1 MNGRTILIHGHE
13 VPVEKIAEA
22 EQEVLTWSDEEEA
35 DGDEPC
41 ICYYPRS
48 IMEHWRVVEGG
59 DAGSLAEASVCIGLA
74 DALEAWRRVE
84 SWQFV
89 NQMQKERQ

>member
-22 EQEVLTWSDEEEA
+22 EQMVLAWTDEQEA

-41 ICYYPRS
+41 VCFFSECRRIYG
-48 IMEHWRVVEGG
+48 WRAVEGG
-59 DAGSLAEASVCIGLA
+59 DAATLAEADFSIGLA

-84 SWQFV
+84 NWQFD
-89 NQMQKERQ
+89 